1 MSTTSAFR
9 VEWFVDHLALERGLS
24 PRTVEAYQGDLKR
37 LIDHLITLGV
47 TDPAGVTHHHLR
59 EHVFALKEKELAPAT
74 IRRAISCIRTYYEFL
89 LSEGVVDADP
99 TERLESPRG
108 SKVLPLV
115 LSRDEAVQLLEAP
128 DPDSRMLWRDRAILE
143 TLYATGM
150 RVSELVGLRMGDLD
164 LTDGFATVMGKGS
177 KERITPLGAAARQ
190 ALRRYLSDVRPAMDR
205 GKAEG
210 RVFLNVRGS
219 PLSRVAVWTLV
230 KEAAR
235 RAGLSGAISPHTLR
249 HTAATHLLEGGA
261 DLAMV
266 QELLGHADIAT
277 TQIYTHLNREHVKAV
292 HRKFHPRS

>member
-1 MSTTSAFR
+1 MTTASAFR

-37 LIDHLITLGV
+37 LIKQLTELGV
-47 TDPAGVTHHHLR
+47 ADPADVTHHHLR
-59 EHVFALKEKELAPAT
+59 EHVFALKEKGLAAAS

-108 SKVLPLV
+108 SKVLPRV
-115 LSRDEAVQLLEAP
+115 LSREETVQLLEAP
-128 DPDSRMLWRDRAILE
+128 DSDSRMFWRDRAILE

-150 RVSELVGLRMGDLD
+150 RVSEAVGLRLGDLD

-177 KERITPLGAAARQ
+177 KERITPLGAAARC
-190 ALRRYLSDVRPAMDR
+190 ALRRYLTEVRPAMDR
-205 GKAEG
+205 GKAQG

-230 KEAAR
+230 KETAQ
-235 RAGLSGAISPHTLR
+235 RAGLPEGISPHTLR

-277 TQIYTHLNREHVKAV
+277 TQIYTHLNRDHVKAV